1 MWALGVYD
9 LGLSDSQFSSLTPR
23 HFDALLQRFLQQQE
37 RDGALVT
44 MYANV
49 HRDTARHPQPYVL
62 QEFVPTRRPSAA
74 VVAPDHCQEC
84 GLHEYYGHT
93 EECTRGR
100 ELVQFNLSQMM
111 QFTKA
116 FPTVHNGG

>member
-49 HRDTARHPQPYVL
+49 HRDKAIHPQPYAL
-62 QEFVPTRRPSAA
+62 QEFVPTRRQSATA
-74 VVAPDHCQEC
+74 KVDHCPEC
-84 GLHEYYGHT
+84 GLHEYHGHT
-93 EECTRGR
+93 AQCNRGR
-100 ELVQFNLSQMM
+100 ELLRYNLAQMM
-111 QFTKA
+111 QFSTA